1 MSSWYWNVGWL
12 PSLLAVVGNSLVIYL
27 ILSRRILRTTAN
39 RFVLSLAIADFSVG
53 ACFYPGQ
60 AICHFVLTSCHLAVR
75 DDIAVLMIY
84 ASVCNLF
91 TMTLDHYIAIIRPLR
106 YTFLMTPRRVTVVTA
121 AAWIIPLSVY
131 FIPSI
136 CVSVGLFRVDFKVS
150 VIIWSTLFEVIPCL
164 VLLLATV
171 QTLITSRKHSRRD
184 RLLNTQLRHNQP
196 NIKRPRSAS
205 STKVITTVVVTFLM
219 CYAVE
224 VYSSFCHFTS
234 LCTMHQNLYNVVRF
248 LVITNSA
255 INPIAYALLKRDIKM
270 ELHKMFRQKPV
281 WKRRS
286 SERTTSV

>member
-12 PSLLAVVGNSLVIYL
+12 PSLLAVVGNGLVIYL

-60 AICHFVLTSCHLAVR
+60 AICHFVHTSCNMMIR
-75 DDIAVLMIY
+75 DDIAVFMIY

-91 TMTLDHYIAIIRPLR
+91 AMTLDHYIAIIRPLR
-106 YTFLMTPRRVTVVTA
+106 YTLLMTARRATVATA
-121 AAWIIPLSVY
+121 AAWVIPLSLY
-131 FIPSI
+131 FIPSV
-136 CVSVGLFRVDFKVS
+136 CVSSGLFRMDFKVS
-150 VIIWSTLFEVIPCL
+150 VIIWTTLFEFIPCL

-171 QTLITSRKHSRRD
+171 QTLITSQKHSRRD
-184 RLLNTQLRHNQP
+184 TLLNTQLRHNQP
-196 NIKRPRSAS
+196 NVRRPRSAS

-234 LCTMHQNLYNVVRF
+234 LCAMNQNLYSVVRF
-248 LVITNSA
+248 LVIMNSA
-255 INPIAYALLKRDIKM
+255 INPIAYALLKRDVKK

-281 WKRRS
+281 WKRRN

>member
-27 ILSRRILRTTAN
+27 ILARRILRTTTN

-60 AICHFVLTSCHLAVR
+60 AICHFILTSCHMTIR

-91 TMTLDHYIAIIRPLR
+91 VMTLDHYIAIIRPLR
-106 YTFLMTPRRVTVVTA
+106 YTLLMTPRRVTILTA
-121 AAWIIPLSVY
+121 AAWIIPLSLY
-131 FIPSI
+131 FIPST
-136 CVSVGLFRVDFKVS
+136 CVNVGLFRVDFKVS
-150 VIIWSTLFEVIPCL
+150 VIVWSTLFEVIPCL

-171 QTLITSRKHSRRD
+171 QTLIISWKHSRRD
-184 RLLNTQLRHNQP
+184 TLLNTQLRHNQP
-196 NIKRPRSAS
+196 NIKRLRSAS
-205 STKVITTVVVTFLM
+205 STKVITTVVVTFLT

-234 LCTMHQNLYNVVRF
+234 LCSMNQNLYNVVRF

-255 INPIAYALLKRDIKM
+255 INPIAYALLKRDIKK
-270 ELHKMFRQKPV
+270 EFLKMFLQKPV